1 MYKEL
6 SNEQLSNIKVGE
18 GLTIAAVA
26 GVIAIAI
33 AVVVIYRLFTSS
45 EASASLPGGYK
56 FEWK

>member
-1 MYKEL
+1 MYKVLNNEEL
-6 SNEQLSNIKVGE
+6 SKIEVGE

-26 GVIAIAI
+26 GIIAIAI
-33 AVVVIYRLFTSS
+33 TVVVLYKLFSSS